1 MTDQDSGTY
10 PSEYASGGERTY
22 RRPVGVRLLN
32 TGKVVSKGRNK
43 WRCRV
48 MKDIV
53 SKRRDKRAR
62 ELNVFNREHDK
73 RVERCGVFNRER
85 DDSVRAT
92 WLQIVN

>member
-1 MTDQDSGTY
+1 
-10 PSEYASGGERTY
+10 
-22 RRPVGVRLLN
+22 
-32 TGKVVSKGRNK
+32 
-43 WRCRV
+43 